1 MILDPLADTIIVITF
16 FITGLKTIY
25 HNCIEISIEK
35 KEDIITEEK
44 LILKSNQSLSYN
56 DDEEYDTSL
65 LSTIQKSHECFQ
77 CHIELQGFNKQTY
90 FAFDK
95 EYCEICWNKINY
107 NIINNRS

>member
-25 HNCIEISIEK
+25 HSCIEKCKEK
-35 KEDIITEEK
+35 EEDI
-44 LILKSNQSLSYN
+44 ILKSNQSLSYD

-65 LSTIQKSHECFQ
+65 LSPIQKSHECFQ
-77 CHIELQGFNKQTY
+77 CHIELQGFNKQNY

-95 EYCEICWNKINY
+95 EYCEICWNIINY